1 MPATLPP
8 AASSLPAESGDAI
21 DIVRC
26 DRSRTARSGRTRLR
40 ADSLFCGA
48 NEIEIQHG
56 EAIYRLRITSLG
68 KLILTK

>member
-1 MPATLPP
+1 
-8 AASSLPAESGDAI
+8 
-21 DIVRC
+21 
-26 DRSRTARSGRTRLR
+26 
-40 ADSLFCGA
+40 LFAGA

>member
-1 MPATLPP
+1 MPATLPS
-8 AASSLPAESGDAI
+8 AASSSSAENVDAT
-21 DIVRC
+21 DIARC
-26 DRSRTARSGRTRLR
+26 ERPRMAPLRRTRLH

>member
-1 MPATLPP
+1 MPAAPPP
-8 AASSLPAESGDAI
+8 AASPSSAGIGDAA
-21 DIVRC
+21 DAARC
-26 DRSRTARSGRTRLR
+26 NRSSTAPLRSTRLR
-40 ADSLFCGA
+40 TDSLFCGA

>member
-1 MPATLPP
+1 MAPL
-8 AASSLPAESGDAI
+8 
-21 DIVRC
+21 R
-26 DRSRTARSGRTRLR
+26 RTRLH